1 ASPARTPVSASA
13 SATAPAVRPLR
24 RGDEGRDVERLQD
37 RLLRANCVRDN
48 VPYRPGQFDAATAD
62 FLAAFQR
69 AAGIRGAERDRG
81 EYGDQTRAALEGPGA
96 RPTCRRP

>member
-1 ASPARTPVSASA
+1 M
-13 SATAPAVRPLR
+13 
-24 RGDEGRDVERLQD
+24 ERLQD